1 VEEEFHTYGLL
12 WTNQYLQFYLDDP
25 GNVKLNFLRPVDF
38 NDANWPF
45 SKPFYFLMNIAVG
58 GDWGGIQ
65 GVDDS
70 IFPTSLEID
79 YVRVYAPK

>member
-1 VEEEFHTYGLL
+1 
-12 WTNQYLQFYLDDP
+12 
-25 GNVKLNFLRPVDF
+25 
-38 NDANWPF
+38 
-45 SKPFYFLMNIAVG
+45 MNIAVG

-79 YVRVYAPK
+79 YVRVYTPK